1 MNIYYTNNLK
11 SAYQVVEGE
20 EQEEEDY
27 QVAMLRENKI
37 SGLLPM
43 HVRYVN
49 NRSQYYYDI
58 SGMQSLKAKYEK
70 EKLKHADMHK
80 LIKELLAAM
89 EAAKTYMLDG
99 GKFYWIPITYIV
111 RKTDTILPITL
122 LVIWISKKS
131 SIS

>member
-43 HVRYVN
+43 HVRYVD
-49 NRSQYYYDI
+49 NRSHYHYDI
-58 SGMQSLKAKYEK
+58 SGMQSLKTKYEK
-70 EKLKHADMHK
+70 EKLKHADIQK
-80 LIKELLAAM
+80 LICWM
-89 EAAKTYMLDG
+89 G
-99 GKFYWIPITYIV
+99 RKFY
-111 RKTDTILPITL
+111 
-122 LVIWISKKS
+122 
-131 SIS
+131 